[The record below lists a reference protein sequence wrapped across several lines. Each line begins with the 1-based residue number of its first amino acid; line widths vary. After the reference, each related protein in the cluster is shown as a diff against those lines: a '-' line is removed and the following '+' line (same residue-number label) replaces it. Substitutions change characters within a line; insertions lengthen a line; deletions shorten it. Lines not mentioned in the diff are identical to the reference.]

1 MKDPIYPDRTQY
13 EVSQCYPEVMS
24 ALKELSVKVRNCGPL
39 EEKTAH
45 LIQLAAA
52 AANGSETTVLSHAK
66 RAIRAGASSREVY
79 HALMLLL
86 PVCGYPATMEAI
98 SWCHDILEG
107 ECGE

>member
-1 MKDPIYPDRTQY
+1 MKDPNYPDRTQY

-24 ALKELSVKVRNCGPL
+24 ALKNLSAHVRSCGPL
-39 EEKTAH
+39 EEKTTH

-52 AANGSETTVLSHAK
+52 VANGHETTVLSHAR
-66 RAIRAGASSREVY
+66 RAMRTGANSQEIY
-79 HALMLLL
+79 HTLLLLL

-98 SWCHDILEG
+98 SWCRDILEG

>member
-24 ALKELSVKVRNCGPL
+24 ALKDLSTKVRNCGPL
-39 EEKTAH
+39 EEKTTH

-52 AANGSETTVLSHAK
+52 AANGSEATVHSHAR
-66 RAIRAGASSREVY
+66 RAMRAGASSYEIY

-86 PVCGYPATMEAI
+86 PICGYPITMEAI
-98 SWCHDILEG
+98 SWCRDILEG